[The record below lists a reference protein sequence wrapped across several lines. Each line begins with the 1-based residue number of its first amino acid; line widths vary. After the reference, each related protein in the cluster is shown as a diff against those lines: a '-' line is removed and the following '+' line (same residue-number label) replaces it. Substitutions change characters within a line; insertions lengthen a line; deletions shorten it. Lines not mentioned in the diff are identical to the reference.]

1 MRLRRRAAGMC
12 EISPIHLENIPSDLT
27 GSWQQWA
34 GFSCDRIKKLLVGG
48 ASLGPSGF
56 IGREEICWPES
67 DGQLPSECFLD
78 WAFHQWAVTK
88 VDT

>member
-48 ASLGPSGF
+48 ASLGPTVEKRFVGLNLTANYPLSVF
-56 IGREEICWPES
+56 
-67 DGQLPSECFLD
+67 
-78 WAFHQWAVTK
+78 
-88 VDT
+88 